1 MRPGHP
7 LVRRPAL
14 AAQSDGLITH
24 YHDDL
29 TCTERVAIV
38 TGGSRG
44 VGREVVRKLANRGYA
59 VVVGYIR
66 DQGAADSIVEEVL
79 AAGGTALTIRA
90 DVADE
95 LDVERMFVETTEAF
109 GGIDI
114 VVHAAGQVILGP
126 VADHDLDRF
135 DALQRT
141 NVRGTFVV
149 NRQAARQLRE
159 GGTIVNLAGSA
170 VGSTLPIV
178 DAASAASSAAVE
190 AMTRV
195 LAGEVRGRHIGQ
207 RCRTRAGEPGR
218 SRGHRRHRGIPRQRR
233 RPQPQW
239 PGHPCRRRDRVKT
252 RPPGV
257 RSRAHAPRASAT
269 EQWESPPPE
278 ERTARTPRYHGVQEA
293 DQGMRRLANTVNP
306 KAVESASSWRGQPR
320 DALAAASRADGA
332 PRTKASSRFY
342 PGRPDHAA
350 LLGAARQVVEE
361 RRLTDAGFTPH
372 GKRAG
377 AGAPPN
383 RATRGPLRRPSCAH
397 EPRATAGEQRESI
410 PPDDRTPRAL
420 PRPGD
425 PGTRPGTRPG
435 SRPGPSTGDD
445 VQTRRSGSGPSP
457 SQGDPHVCHDRKVD
471 RRQRDP
477 AVHDRGSR
485 GGPRGPA
492 RSHRGHALA
501 RQRDRRGFLA
511 GCNSPSF

>member
-1 MRPGHP
+1 
-7 LVRRPAL
+7 
-14 AAQSDGLITH
+14 LITH

-159 GGTIVNLAGSA
+159 GGTIVNLSGCA
-170 VGSTLPIV
+170 VAPALPT

-195 LAGEVRGRHIGQ
+195 LAGEVRGRHI
-207 RCRTRAGEPGR
+207 
-218 SRGHRRHRGIPRQRR
+218 
-233 RPQPQW
+233 
-239 PGHPCRRRDRVKT
+239 
-252 RPPGV
+252 
-257 RSRAHAPRASAT
+257 
-269 EQWESPPPE
+269 
-278 ERTARTPRYHGVQEA
+278 
-293 DQGMRRLANTVNP
+293 TVN
-306 KAVESASSWRGQPR
+306 AV
-320 DALAAASRADGA
+320 A
-332 PRTKASSRFY
+332 P
-342 PGRPDHAA
+342 G
-350 LLGAARQVVEE
+350 LE
-361 RRLTDAGFTPH
+361 
-372 GKRAG
+372 
-377 AGAPPN
+377 N
-383 RATRGPLRRPSCAH
+383 
-397 EPRATAGEQRESI
+397 
-410 PPDDRTPRAL
+410 
-420 PRPGD
+420 PGD
-425 PGTRPGTRPG
+425 PAVIVDVVAFLVSGDGRSLNGQVIRVDCGTE
-435 SRPGPSTGDD
+435 
-445 VQTRRSGSGPSP
+445 
-457 SQGDPHVCHDRKVD
+457 
-471 RRQRDP
+471 
-477 AVHDRGSR
+477 
-485 GGPRGPA
+485 
-492 RSHRGHALA
+492 
-501 RQRDRRGFLA
+501 
-511 GCNSPSF
+511 